1 MKRLFLSIILCACT
15 LPSFSQNPKVMDL
28 SYGGCHIDSI
38 RVEKIGNDFIMIP
51 ELDSVAIGQV
61 VINAGVKKE
70 LKVRQATPNDLLFTE
85 ETTNHTDIR
94 YKDKPNKIL
103 LPIFTLQV
111 GNDYIVE
118 HNNKLWNIKVR
129 KDNSFDALTNVT
141 NGRAIFLNAQNM
153 LCIGD
158 SVVSMVGCDTLHYVL
173 TDSLIVSDIDRRL
186 TLKCDGKKIKDTL
199 VSATDDMFFYS
210 TKRIVSSDSV
220 FYAGDR
226 LAIEKNGKHLGIIFF
241 EAEDNSKD
249 RTKQIILIV
258 FAIVFVTVSIFVCQW
273 FIRNRKKQSQK
284 NDIKD
289 GNADDKGDEGKND
302 DATNTF
308 QMQVAEFY
316 NELNELIESLLRIM
330 PKRVNG
336 VSKNNFFLKRDN
348 LEDIINNIKLVKAS
362 NRRDL
367 IKKCTY
373 ILEFIETHSHRL
385 AENQFKLADT
395 TDTTGNTKIPK
406 NVCEVKAESTNECNE
421 SFEMRSDEKSTEN
434 LTECQVESSE
444 ESSTDEALDI
454 SGIQRFDGAESTME
468 TEQFEMAKKYDTLQT
483 KYNNLAEDYK
493 KEKENYTKEIE
504 DVKAETRRQVEIEM
518 QTKVESAQRQAEEA
532 EKKRKA
538 LEESQQ
544 TAIEEAVK
552 KEKELQEKEMERLKG
567 DKRKADERAEIAE
580 RSKKKAVEEAV
591 KKEKEA
597 YDKEEKRLKD
607 LVEKHMAELT
617 STKGSLES
625 TLKELNDTKDERDKK
640 NIKIEQLEKA
650 QEEFTLS
657 LTSVPFATAYSKQ
670 VLDLLDLGRLI
681 RTSAHAVLDIAVD
694 DPYFIMKAVSRF
706 GKMMDDIDVD
716 KFLIDVN
723 MVAKAKFIFKDS
735 SLATFN
741 GENKDIDNIV
751 RSYFFNQYLEKYVN
765 ALMVLNESMIGL
777 KLLLPEL
784 NSQVDKFEKFRT
796 ELLAIA
802 KKLNII
808 VLYVKVGDM
817 AGENVDLK
825 AKPVDVEIGEPGQ
838 ILEVENCIVYLTD
851 SRKPQT
857 KIKVTIKK

>member
-1 MKRLFLSIILCACT
+1 MKRLFLSIILCACI
-15 LPSFSQNPKVMDL
+15 LPTFSQNLKVMDL
-28 SYGGCHIDSI
+28 SNGGCHIDSI

-51 ELDSVAIGQV
+51 ELDSVVIGQV

-70 LKVRQATPNDLLFTE
+70 LKVRKATSNDLLFTE
-85 ETTNHTDIR
+85 NTKNYTDIR
-94 YKDKPNKIL
+94 YKDTQNKIL
-103 LPIFTLQV
+103 LSIFTLQV

-118 HNNKLWNIKVR
+118 HNNKQWNIKVR
-129 KDNSFDALTNVT
+129 KDGSLDALANVT

-173 TDSLIVSDIDRRL
+173 TDSLVVSDIDRRL
-186 TLKCDGKKIKDTL
+186 TLKCDGKEIEDKL

-210 TKRIVSSDSV
+210 TKSIVSSDSV

-226 LAIEKNGKHLGIIFF
+226 LAIEKNGKHLGIIVF
-241 EAEDNSKD
+241 EAEDNPKN

-258 FAIVFVTVSIFVCQW
+258 FVFVTVFIFVCQW
-273 FIRNRKKQSQK
+273 FIRNRNKKSKK

-289 GNADDKGDEGKND
+289 GNADG
-302 DATNTF
+302 
-308 QMQVAEFY
+308 
-316 NELNELIESLLRIM
+316 
-330 PKRVNG
+330 
-336 VSKNNFFLKRDN
+336 
-348 LEDIINNIKLVKAS
+348 
-362 NRRDL
+362 
-367 IKKCTY
+367 
-373 ILEFIETHSHRL
+373 
-385 AENQFKLADT
+385 
-395 TDTTGNTKIPK
+395 
-406 NVCEVKAESTNECNE
+406 
-421 SFEMRSDEKSTEN
+421 
-434 LTECQVESSE
+434 
-444 ESSTDEALDI
+444 
-454 SGIQRFDGAESTME
+454 TMD
-468 TEQFEMAKKYDTLQT
+468 TEQFELAKKYDILQT
-483 KYNNLAEDYK
+483 KYNNLAKDYK
-493 KEKENYTKEIE
+493 KQKENYIKEIE
-504 DVKAETRRQVEIEM
+504 DVKAETRRQVEIKM
-518 QTKVESAQRQAEEA
+518 LTKVESAQRQAEEA

-538 LEESQQ
+538 LEESLQ

-552 KEKELQEKEMERLKG
+552 KEKELQEKEMDRLKG

-617 STKGSLES
+617 NTKGSLES
-625 TLKELNDTKDERDKK
+625 TLKELKDTKDERDKK

-681 RTSAHAVLDIAVD
+681 RTSAHSVLDIAVD

-716 KFLIDVN
+716 KFLVDVN
-723 MVAKAKFIFKDS
+723 MVAKAEFIFKDS

-751 RSYFFNQYLEKYVN
+751 RNYFFNQYLEKYVN

-784 NSQVDKFEKFRT
+784 KSQVDKFEKFRT
-796 ELLAIA
+796 ELLALA

-825 AKPVDVEIGEPGQ
+825 AKPVDVQIGEPGQ
-838 ILEVENCIVYLTD
+838 ILEMENCIVYLTD

>member
-1 MKRLFLSIILCACT
+1 MKRLFLSIILCACI
-15 LPSFSQNPKVMDL
+15 LPTFSQNLKVMDL
-28 SYGGCHIDSI
+28 SNGGCHIDSI

-51 ELDSVAIGQV
+51 ELDSVVIGQV

-70 LKVRQATPNDLLFTE
+70 LKVRKATSNDLLFTE
-85 ETTNHTDIR
+85 NTKNYTDIR
-94 YKDKPNKIL
+94 YKDTQNKIL
-103 LPIFTLQV
+103 LSIFTLQV

-118 HNNKLWNIKVR
+118 HNNKQWNIKVR
-129 KDNSFDALTNVT
+129 KDGSLDALANVT

-173 TDSLIVSDIDRRL
+173 TDSLVVSDIDRRL
-186 TLKCDGKKIKDTL
+186 TLKCDGKEIEDKL

-210 TKRIVSSDSV
+210 TKSIVSSDSV

-226 LAIEKNGKHLGIIFF
+226 LAIEKNGKHLGIIVF
-241 EAEDNSKD
+241 EAEDNPKN

-258 FAIVFVTVSIFVCQW
+258 FVFVTVFIFVCQW
-273 FIRNRKKQSQK
+273 FIRNRNKKSKK

-289 GNADDKGDEGKND
+289 GNADDKGDGGKND
-302 DATNTF
+302 DATTTP
-308 QMQVAEFY
+308 QMQVSEFY
-316 NELNELIESLLRIM
+316 NELSEMIESLLRIM

-336 VSKNNFFLKRDN
+336 VSKNNFFSKRDN

-367 IKKCTY
+367 IKKCTD
-373 ILEFIETHSHRL
+373 ILAFIETHKHRL
-385 AENQFKLADT
+385 TENQFQLADS
-395 TDTTGNTKIPK
+395 TDTTSNTEIPK
-406 NVCEVKAESTNECNE
+406 NVYEVKAESTNECNE
-421 SFEMRSDEKSTEN
+421 SFEMMSDKKSTEN
-434 LTECQVESSE
+434 LTECQVEGSE
-444 ESSTDEALDI
+444 ESSADEVPAI
-454 SGIQRFDGAESTME
+454 SETQRLDGADGTMD
-468 TEQFEMAKKYDTLQT
+468 TEQFELAKKYDILQT
-483 KYNNLAEDYK
+483 KYNNLAKDYK
-493 KEKENYTKEIE
+493 KQKENYIKEIE

-518 QTKVESAQRQAEEA
+518 LTKVESAQRQAEEA

-538 LEESQQ
+538 LEESLQ

-552 KEKELQEKEMERLKG
+552 KEKELQEKEMDRLKG

-617 STKGSLES
+617 NTKGSLES
-625 TLKELNDTKDERDKK
+625 TLKELKDTKDERDKK

-681 RTSAHAVLDIAVD
+681 RTSAHSVLDIAVD

-716 KFLIDVN
+716 KFLVDVN
-723 MVAKAKFIFKDS
+723 MVAKAEFIFKDS

-751 RSYFFNQYLEKYVN
+751 RNYFFNQYLEKYVN

-784 NSQVDKFEKFRT
+784 KSQVDKFEKFRT
-796 ELLAIA
+796 ELLALA

-825 AKPVDVEIGEPGQ
+825 AKPVDVQIGEPGQ
-838 ILEVENCIVYLTD
+838 ILEMENCIVYLTD

>member
-1 MKRLFLSIILCACT
+1 
-15 LPSFSQNPKVMDL
+15 
-28 SYGGCHIDSI
+28 
-38 RVEKIGNDFIMIP
+38 MIP

-61 VINAGVKKE
+61 VINAGVKKN
-70 LKVRQATPNDLLFTE
+70 LKVRKATSNDLLFTE
-85 ETTNHTDIR
+85 GTTNYTEIR
-94 YKDKPNKIL
+94 YKDKQNKIL

-129 KDNSFDALTNVT
+129 KDGSLDALTNVT
-141 NGRAIFLNAQNM
+141 NSRAIFLNAQNI

-158 SVVSMVGCDTLHYVL
+158 SAVSMAGCDTLCYVI
-173 TDSLIVSDIDRRL
+173 TDSLVVSAIDRRL
-186 TLKCDGKKIKDTL
+186 TLKCDGKEIEDKL

-210 TKRIVSSDSV
+210 TKSIVSSDSV

-226 LAIEKNGKHLGIIFF
+226 LAIEKNGKHLGIIVF

-249 RTKQIILIV
+249 RTRQIILIV
-258 FAIVFVTVSIFVCQW
+258 TAIVFVLVLVLIFVRQW
-273 FIRNRKKQSQK
+273 FIRNRKKQSK
-284 NDIKD
+284 INDIKD
-289 GNADDKGDEGKND
+289 GNADDKGDGGKND
-302 DATNTF
+302 DATATP
-308 QMQVAEFY
+308 QMQVSEFY
-316 NELNELIESLLRIM
+316 NELNDKIESLLRIM
-330 PKRVNG
+330 PKMVNG
-336 VSKNNFFLKRDN
+336 VSKNNFFSKRDN
-348 LEDIINNIKLVKAS
+348 LEDIINSIKLVKAS
-362 NRRDL
+362 NRRNL

-373 ILEFIETHSHRL
+373 ILAFIETHKHRL
-385 AENQFKLADT
+385 TENQFQIADS
-395 TDTTGNTKIPK
+395 TDTTGNTEIPK
-406 NVCEVKAESTNECNE
+406 NVYEVKAESTNECNE

-434 LTECQVESSE
+434 LTECQVEGSD
-444 ESSTDEALDI
+444 ESSTDEVLAI
-454 SGIQRFDGAESTME
+454 SETQRFDGADGTME

-493 KEKENYTKEIE
+493 KQKENYTKEIE

-518 QTKVESAQRQAEEA
+518 LTKVESAQRQAEEA

-538 LEESQQ
+538 LEDSQQ

-552 KEKELQEKEMERLKG
+552 KEKELQEKEMDRLKG

-597 YDKEEKRLKD
+597 HDKEEKRLKD

-617 STKGSLES
+617 STKGSLEY
-625 TLKELNDTKDERDKK
+625 TLKELKNTKDERDKK
-640 NIKIEQLEKA
+640 NLKIEQLEKA

-716 KFLIDVN
+716 KFLVDVN
-723 MVAKAKFIFKDS
+723 MVAKAEFIFKDS

-741 GENKDIDNIV
+741 SENKDINNIV

-784 NSQVDKFEKFRT
+784 KSQVDKFEKFRT
-796 ELLAIA
+796 ELLALA